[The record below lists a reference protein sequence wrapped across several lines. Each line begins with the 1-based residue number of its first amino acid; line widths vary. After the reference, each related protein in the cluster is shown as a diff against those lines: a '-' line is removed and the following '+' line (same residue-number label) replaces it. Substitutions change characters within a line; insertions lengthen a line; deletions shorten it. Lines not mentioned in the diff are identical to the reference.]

1 MRQMILDLL
10 EFSRAGKIGSN
21 NEKTDLNAVVKEI
34 LELHQQKIKE
44 THAEIS
50 IDHLPVIAAP
60 KITLRQVFQNLISNS
75 LKYSR
80 LNNGIAPKISVVA
93 TDHSE
98 YWQFS
103 VTDNGI
109 GIESRYFDKI
119 FIIFQRL
126 HDRSEYSGTGIG
138 LAITKKIIENLGGK
152 IWVESEMDKGSS
164 FFFTVPKK
172 N

>member
-1 MRQMILDLL
+1 M
-10 EFSRAGKIGSN
+10 K
-21 NEKTDLNAVVKEI
+21 KTDLNAVVAEI
-34 LELHQQKIKE
+34 LELHQQKIEE

-50 IDHLPVIAAP
+50 VDHLPVVAAP
-60 KITLRQVFQNLISNS
+60 KIALRQVFQNLISNS
-75 LKYSR
+75 LKYSS
-80 LNNGIAPKISVVA
+80 LNNGIRPKISVAA
-93 TDHSE
+93 TDHSD

-103 VTDNGI
+103 VIDNGI
-109 GIESRYFDKI
+109 GIEPAYFDKI
-119 FIIFQRL
+119 FVIFQRL

-172 N
+172 KGV